1 MVHQILMNVKLG
13 RIMSAQCKLETTGIK
28 LKQRDEILEALLQSC
43 NEDSSMILGRAV
55 IMNPWFFSYFWGKWQ
70 VNLYGIVYLISVG
83 RTAWYWI

>member
-43 NEDSSMILGRAV
+43 NKDSSMILGWAADTGF
-55 IMNPWFFSYFWGKWQ
+55 MN
-70 VNLYGIVYLISVG
+70 L
-83 RTAWYWI
+83 